1 MGSENELELRV
12 HPASLYHPE
21 GVAWG
26 PDGRVYAGGEAGQV
40 YRLRLEDDTAEEFAN
55 TGGNMLGITLDA
67 NANAYVCDMGLQQV
81 VRVAPD
87 GTWTT
92 YSKGLP
98 DRPMRLPNYSVFDDE
113 GTLYVTDSGEWSDR
127 DGLIWRVRASGEADV
142 WDEQASGFPNGM
154 CLAAAG
160 DALYVV
166 ESSPPLISRVEIADD
181 GSAGERT
188 VVAELPRTVPDGVAM
203 DVEGTLYVSCYN
215 PNVIY
220 RITPDGEVS
229 VLHDDWEQILLMAPT
244 NIAFGGSQLTT
255 LIVAN
260 LFGRNLTTAPM
271 DVAGLPLR
279 YPKL

>member
-1 MGSENELELRV
+1 MDSKSQLELKV

-26 PDGRVYAGGEAGQV
+26 PDGFVYAGGEAGQV
-40 YRLRLEDDTAEEFAN
+40 YRLRLEDDNAEEYAN
-55 TGGNMLGITLDA
+55 TGGNMLGVALDA
-67 NANAYVCDMGLQQV
+67 DANAYVCDMGLRQV
-81 VRVAPD
+81 VRVTPD

-92 YSKGLP
+92 YSNGLA
-98 DRPMRLPNYSVFDDE
+98 DRPMRLPNYCVFDDD
-113 GTLYVTDSGEWSDR
+113 GTLYVSDSGEWGDR
-127 DGLIWRVRASGEADV
+127 DGLIWRIRPGGETDV

-154 CLAAAG
+154 CMSAAG

-166 ESSPPLISRVEIADD
+166 ESSPPLLSRVEIVD
-181 GSAGERT
+181 GSAGERS
-188 VVAELPRTVPDGVAM
+188 VVAELPRTVPDGVAL
-203 DVEGTLYVSCYN
+203 DVEGRLFVSCYN

-220 RITPDGEVS
+220 GITLGGEVS
-229 VLHDDWEQILLMAPT
+229 VVHDDWEQILLMAPT
-244 NIAFGGSQLTT
+244 NVAFGGPELTT

-279 YPKL
+279 YPEL

>member
-1 MGSENELELRV
+1 MGSENQLKLTV

-40 YRLRLEDDTAEEFAN
+40 YRLRLEDDTAEEYAK
-55 TGGNMLGITLDA
+55 TCGNMLGVTLDA
-67 NANAYVCDMGLQQV
+67 DANAYVCDMGLQQV

-92 YSKGLP
+92 YSNGLP
-98 DRPMRLPNYSVFDDE
+98 DRPIRLPNYGVFDDQ
-113 GTLYVTDSGEWSDR
+113 GTLYVTDSGEWGDR
-127 DGLIWRVRASGEADV
+127 DGLIWRVRAGGDTDV

-154 CLAAAG
+154 CMSTAG

-181 GSAGERT
+181 GSAGERS
-188 VVAELPRTVPDGVAM
+188 VVAELPRTVPDGVAL
-203 DVEGTLYVSCYN
+203 DVEGSLYVSCYN

-220 RITPDGEVS
+220 RITPGGEVS

-244 NIAFGGSQLTT
+244 NVAFGGPELTT

-271 DVAGLPLR
+271 SVPGLPLR